1 MQRSDKLLS
10 IMVTKVLIDL
20 DGTRDSV
27 IRISNIREWA
37 SEDDVKD
44 KLVKMFVE
52 SLSDCRPAILNYL
65 PGGNDAILRPASLES
80 ILFWLRDQ
88 FSMNDGNR
96 QLVQDIIDNEF
107 GSVKAS

>member
-1 MQRSDKLLS
+1 MQRADKLLS

-20 DGTRDSV
+20 DGNRDSV
-27 IRISNIREWA
+27 IRISNIREWTG
-37 SEDDVKD
+37 EDDVKD

-52 SLSDCRPAILNYL
+52 SLSDGRPAVLNYL
-65 PGGNDAILRPASLES
+65 PGGNDMILKPASLEA

-88 FSMNDGNR
+88 FDVNDGNR

-107 GSVKAS
+107 GSVSVS